1 MSSSVSGNSFPN
13 PNTRAAA
20 RFAARPQ
27 PNDPPAKTG
36 PLNLFLSLLVLLSSL
51 ELLAIEEDKLKATPA
66 TIRLRGR
73 LSSQQ
78 VLLATSR
85 DGVEVD
91 LTRLAEF
98 QSANESLLRID
109 GQGLITAIGSGRTE
123 VVIRYEMNEVRLPVE
138 ILQGET
144 WLPVTFEQDVQ
155 PVLTKMGCNA
165 GTCHGK
171 QRGQNGFQL
180 SLLGFD
186 HDFDFDALVREGR
199 GRRIFPA
206 SPGNSLLLLKAAAL
220 TPHGGGKRIAPAGK
234 HYNTLKRWIA
244 AGLPRTPPEA
254 PKLQRVSVFPSEQIM
269 RPRTGQQLLVTAH
282 YSDGSS
288 RDVTRLAA
296 YQSNESPIAQVGKT
310 GLVQAGPLPGEAAIM
325 TRYMGKFATYSVSIP
340 LEGEVS
346 PEYYRSLG
354 SNNFIDELVWK
365 KLERLQI
372 LSLIHI

>member
-1 MSSSVSGNSFPN
+1 MSSSVSGNSFPS

-20 RFAARPQ
+20 RFASRPQ
-27 PNDPPAKTG
+27 PNDPPVKTG
-36 PLNLFLSLLVLLSSL
+36 LLNLFLSLLVLLSSL

-144 WLPVTFEQDVQ
+144 WLPVTFEQDIQ

-171 QRGQNGFQL
+171 QRGQNGFQ
-180 SLLGFD
+180 
-186 HDFDFDALVREGR
+186 V
-199 GRRIFPA
+199 P
-206 SPGNSLLLLKAAAL
+206 
-220 TPHGGGKRIAPAGK
+220 T
-234 HYNTLKRWIA
+234 
-244 AGLPRTPPEA
+244 
-254 PKLQRVSVFPSEQIM
+254 
-269 RPRTGQQLLVTAH
+269 
-282 YSDGSS
+282 
-288 RDVTRLAA
+288 
-296 YQSNESPIAQVGKT
+296 
-310 GLVQAGPLPGEAAIM
+310 
-325 TRYMGKFATYSVSIP
+325 
-340 LEGEVS
+340 
-346 PEYYRSLG
+346 
-354 SNNFIDELVWK
+354 
-365 KLERLQI
+365 
-372 LSLIHI
+372 